1 MHLHKLMLLISGFF
15 LFHLQGV
22 TEVEAQ
28 TTETDKRYI
37 EVTGSAEMFVIPD
50 EIYLNITL
58 VEFMKDN
65 KIKVTIKD
73 LEAQLYKT
81 LKKAGLPTE
90 ALKVSTVSANL
101 QLYKKR
107 KDKEVFAR
115 KTYQLHTADLEK
127 IDPFL
132 DELSDTDITNLYVEK
147 LDNTKMK
154 EYRLQIK
161 LDAVKAAKVKATA
174 LLGSIDEKL
183 GPVLRIIE
191 IDNSGYMP
199 VYKTMS
205 NYRTNIESDMMEVPL
220 PQEFEP
226 IRLEYK
232 VQIRFEIQ

>member
-1 MHLHKLMLLISGFF
+1 MHLPKLMLLISGFF
-15 LFHLQGV
+15 LFHLQGA

-28 TTETDKRYI
+28 TNDTDKRYI
-37 EVTGSAEMFVIPD
+37 EVTGSAEMLVVPD

-65 KIKVTIKD
+65 KTKVSIKD

-81 LKKAGLPTE
+81 LKKAGLPTD
-90 ALKVSTVSANL
+90 ALKVSTMSANL

-115 KTYQLHTADLEK
+115 KTYQLHTSELDK
-127 IDPFL
+127 MDPFL
-132 DELSDTDITNLYVEK
+132 DELSNTDITNLYVEK
-147 LDNTKMK
+147 LDNTNMK
-154 EYRLQIK
+154 DYRLQVK

-183 GPVLRIIE
+183 GQVLTIIE
-191 IDNSGYMP
+191 IDDQYRP
-199 VYKTMS
+199 VYKNTVYNTRSLEMDS
-205 NYRTNIESDMMEVPL
+205 AIEPL

-226 IRLEYK
+226 IKLEYK
-232 VQIRFEIQ
+232 VQVRFEIQ

>member
-1 MHLHKLMLLISGFF
+1 MHLPKLMLLISGFF

-22 TEVEAQ
+22 TEAEAQ
-28 TTETDKRYI
+28 TNDMDKRYI
-37 EVTGSAEMFVIPD
+37 EVTGSSEMFVTPN

-65 KIKVTIKD
+65 KTKVTLKD
-73 LEAQLYKT
+73 LEGQLYKT

-132 DELSDTDITNLYVEK
+132 DELSNTDITNLYVEK
-147 LDNTKMK
+147 LDHTKIQD
-154 EYRLQIK
+154 YRLQVK

-174 LLGSIDEKL
+174 LLGSIDEEL
-183 GPVLRIIE
+183 GNVLTIVE
-191 IDNSGYMP
+191 IDDPYRPMYKNA
-199 VYKTMS
+199 VYSTRS
-205 NYRTNIESDMMEVPL
+205 LESDMVESL

-226 IRLEYK
+226 IKLEYK
-232 VQIRFEIQ
+232 VQVRFEIK